1 MVYTPSAIN
10 KYIKSI
16 IDNDKYLRE
25 FMITGEVS
33 NVKHHNNGNI
43 YFRIKDNDAQIDC
56 AMFASLARKNDFKLT
71 EGQQIEAL
79 VSINTIVKMGKY
91 SLNVKKMRLSGKG
104 QLFEMYKKLF
114 TKLSNEGLFEAAHK
128 QQLPKF
134 PKKIGIVT
142 SPTGAAIQD
151 MITTLKRRHPIAQI
165 VVIPCLVQGERA
177 TKDIVNKLTLAEEK
191 NFDVIITGRGGGSI
205 EDLWCFNE
213 EVVVRK
219 IHEMQTPVISSV
231 GHESDTTLTDYVA
244 DVRAATPTAAAEL
257 AACDIYQVNE
267 VIKRSV
273 NYISSSTQK
282 RINTKQMQLEYVK
295 KSQVLNQPLFNQQIV
310 FDNISNRIITNGHR
324 LNQKIEHNKFSLN
337 EIKLEQIIDQR
348 IKAAKDEIK
357 LVHTKIDQLN
367 PLVILSRGYATVM
380 NDDAYV
386 KSIDNVNIDEQIN
399 IKMRDGQIISKVI
412 AKEPNEN
419 I

>member
-25 FMITGEVS
+25 FVITGEVS

-56 AMFASLARKNDFKLT
+56 AMFASLARKNDFKLD

-91 SLNVKKMRLSGKG
+91 SLNVKKMRLSGQG
-104 QLFEMYKKLF
+104 QLYEMYKKLF
-114 TKLSNEGLFEAAHK
+114 TKLSNEGLFDSKNK
-128 QQLPKF
+128 QQIPKF
-134 PKKIGIVT
+134 PQRIGIVT

-151 MITTLKRRHPIAQI
+151 MMSTLKRRYPIAQI

-177 TKDIVNKLTLAEEK
+177 TKDIVEKLTLAENA

-213 EVVVRK
+213 EDVVRK
-219 IHEMQTPVISSV
+219 IYEMKTPVISSV
-231 GHESDTTLTDYVA
+231 GHESDTTLADYVA

-257 AACDIYQVNE
+257 AACDIYQVRE
-267 VIKRSV
+267 VINRSV
-273 NYISSSTQK
+273 NYISNSTQK
-282 RINTKQMQLEYVK
+282 RISSKMMQLDYVK
-295 KSQVLNQPLFNQQIV
+295 KSQVLNQPLFNQQLV
-310 FDNISNRIITNGHR
+310 FDNISNRIVTNGHR
-324 LNQKIEHNKFSLN
+324 LNQKIDHNKYALK
-337 EIKLEQIIDQR
+337 EYKLEELIENR
-348 IKAAKDEIK
+348 IKDARDEVK
-357 LVHTKIDQLN
+357 LIHTKVDQLN
-367 PLVILSRGYATVM
+367 PLVILSRGYATVSSE
-380 NDDAYV
+380 DKYI
-386 KSIDNVNIDEQIN
+386 KSIDNVNLKDELN
-399 IKMRDGQIISKVI
+399 IKMHDGLIISKVV